1 MTEQK
6 SAPKKKKVGSLFFH
20 LFNRMSLW
28 LYTLLIKSM
37 IARFLTSYDVLEQ
50 RWHEICTRIFG
61 TPDKK
66 FRQGINKVR
75 LRCARLLEHSVILH
89 VVDYMIKFL
98 INCPLNAYGIFFF
111 IYGAVSAAVY
121 FVAEQLSVEF
131 NGTIGWGITGII
143 IAVSALPLLGTGKSL
158 SRAAFGSRILGKLLT
173 NYLGFEPPL
182 FAKEEKE
189 RSTTALIYFAL
200 ILALAAGMLTFFFHP
215 LTLPVL
221 LLILILA
228 VMVLYVP
235 ETGVLL
241 AVGTIGFWWTTGLS
255 MLCAF
260 FIAVVTLVSYV
271 NKLIRGKRVMHI
283 RLLDFVILLLATVF
297 AVHGLL
303 ARGGVLSV
311 VYGIGYAVLI
321 IMYFPTVNLMRS
333 RKWLD
338 RGYKLLA
345 ISGAVLAVLSV
356 LPFQAIF
363 KLLDMALVRV
373 DLSMMSTLFSRYDA
387 YFGQGTM
394 IASMVILILPLMLS
408 HLMNK
413 QTLSALFWKVLW
425 VLVACLSVLM
435 TWQFGVLISFVVS
448 LAVLLFVYSHRSLS
462 AVILAVFPVTCGA
475 VWYKEIDALLGLS
488 NMQPVQS
495 ALNMAVVFA
504 DGAACRREM
513 AGSVLRMS
521 RDNLLGVGFGDAA
534 VHQVLAY
541 YTTPGLENAD
551 IQNTYL
557 QLLAECGYLGLVM
570 LLGVFLMFIICVM
583 TYMRWGGNQT
593 TKVRVAA
600 GLAGVIGVLTV
611 GLYSNLMDN
620 ASLFCLI
627 WLVIGM
633 TVASLRTQYET
644 HARSVQTHAGNTEL
658 TDIAFRTK

>member
-75 LRCARLLEHSVILH
+75 LHCARLLEHSVILH

-143 IAVSALPLLGTGKSL
+143 IAVAALPLLGTGKSL

-215 LTLPVL
+215 LTMPVL

-303 ARGGVLSV
+303 AQGGVLSV

-413 QTLSALFWKVLW
+413 QTLSALFWKVL
-425 VLVACLSVLM
+425 
-435 TWQFGVLISFVVS
+435 
-448 LAVLLFVYSHRSLS
+448 
-462 AVILAVFPVTCGA
+462 
-475 VWYKEIDALLGLS
+475 
-488 NMQPVQS
+488 
-495 ALNMAVVFA
+495 
-504 DGAACRREM
+504 
-513 AGSVLRMS
+513 
-521 RDNLLGVGFGDAA
+521 
-534 VHQVLAY
+534 
-541 YTTPGLENAD
+541 
-551 IQNTYL
+551 
-557 QLLAECGYLGLVM
+557 
-570 LLGVFLMFIICVM
+570 
-583 TYMRWGGNQT
+583 
-593 TKVRVAA
+593 
-600 GLAGVIGVLTV
+600 
-611 GLYSNLMDN
+611 
-620 ASLFCLI
+620 
-627 WLVIGM
+627 
-633 TVASLRTQYET
+633 
-644 HARSVQTHAGNTEL
+644 
-658 TDIAFRTK
+658 